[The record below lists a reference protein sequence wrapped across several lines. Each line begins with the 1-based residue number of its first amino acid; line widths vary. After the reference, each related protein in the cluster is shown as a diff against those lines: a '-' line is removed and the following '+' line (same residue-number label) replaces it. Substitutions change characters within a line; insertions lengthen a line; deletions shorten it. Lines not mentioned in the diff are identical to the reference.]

1 MIKVRD
7 WQDAGGILKIRQ
19 KNIKKIG
26 VTGGP
31 NKNIEQK
38 LIVAPSSFLT
48 LPRRSNALRYS
59 TASTIKSTRA
69 RKDTR
74 AHTGGEAYRG
84 ALDEKK

>member
-1 MIKVRD
+1 VIKGRD

-38 LIVAPSSFLT
+38 LVVAQ
-48 LPRRSNALRYS
+48 N
-59 TASTIKSTRA
+59 
-69 RKDTR
+69 
-74 AHTGGEAYRG
+74 
-84 ALDEKK
+84 

>member
-1 MIKVRD
+1 MK
-7 WQDAGGILKIRQ
+7 ILLQ
-19 KNIKKIG
+19 KNIKKIGG

-69 RKDTR
+69 REDTR